1 MTYEEWEATVPALAK
16 EDRVWR
22 VQAYRL
28 ALYLADAATLDARG
42 LATDPR
48 FTVNVTQLCKAAGSV
63 SANIA
68 EGYPRRSSK
77 DRIKFY
83 EYALTSLAEAKS
95 WYLQIRGMLAGAT
108 MNDRLATMRSIAR
121 LLITM
126 MRSARANG
134 AIDFERLQSPSSSE
148 PSGRVERRKSQ

>member
-1 MTYEEWEATVPALAK
+1 MVPDVVK
-16 EDRVWR
+16 EDRIWR

-28 ALYLADAATLDARG
+28 ALYLADAATFDTRG

-48 FTVNVTQLCKAAGSV
+48 FTLSVTQLCKAAGSV

-95 WYLQIRGMLAGAT
+95 WYLQIRSMLAGAT
-108 MNDRLATMRSIAR
+108 MNDRLATMRSISR

-134 AIDFERLQSPSSSE
+134 AIDFERLQR
-148 PSGRVERRKSQ
+148 PSGSASSKGVERPDDK